1 MLWVP
6 CQAQLR
12 VQPCCQ
18 DMEGLVLVSLPWL
31 ASCVLETE
39 HIKIVLKDNVPQLV
53 FGFFNSW
60 MKTVTLACRVSYRIL
75 CSDSRILKLY
85 DVLHSQIYLLSTFP
99 GKKKKKENNIPQ
111 AAVMILCQD
120 DPINFQ
126 NKVKFL
132 AL

>member
-1 MLWVP
+1 
-6 CQAQLR
+6 
-12 VQPCCQ
+12 
-18 DMEGLVLVSLPWL
+18 
-31 ASCVLETE
+31 
-39 HIKIVLKDNVPQLV
+39 
-53 FGFFNSW
+53 

-99 GKKKKKENNIPQ
+99 GKKKEKENNIPQ

-126 NKVKFL
+126 NKVRFL